1 MTPEQIKELAAE
13 YIVTLA
19 DGRLA
24 MSEMPDN
31 RDLLRAVNN
40 ILMEDFI
47 ARGNKVTTG
56 RYQAPKTILDDE

>member
-1 MTPEQIKELAAE
+1 MTPEQIKELAAQ

-31 RDLLRAVNN
+31 RDLLRAVND

-47 ARGNKVTTG
+47 ARGNKVTKG
-56 RYQAPKTILDDE
+56 RYSPPKTMLDDE

>member
-56 RYQAPKTILDDE
+56 RYSPPKTILDDE